1 MNARKIPVT
10 YVLYA
15 DEGHGFARPENRTS
29 FFAIAENF
37 LITCV
42 GGTAQPIGDDAKGA
56 AFSVPDG
63 ASIVPGLKDAAATVQ
78 K

>member
-1 MNARKIPVT
+1 MNSRKIPVT

-37 LITCV
+37 LTTCV
-42 GGTAQPIGDDAKGA
+42 GGAAQPIGDDAKGA

-63 ASIVPGLKDAAATVQ
+63 AAIVPGLKDALATSA